1 MNANRV
7 AKTLVR
13 AMLAA
18 GMAAS
23 LAVTLQ
29 GCVLAVAGAA
39 GGGALLAT
47 DRRTLGAQTEDRE
60 IQVKAYSQ
68 ISSDLPDS
76 AHVDV
81 TVFNRRVLL
90 TGEVP
95 DDRSKQYA
103 EAIVKAINNVDAVI
117 NELQVGPK
125 SEFTDRA
132 NDSYLVARVKTALI
146 QEKGISAN
154 DFKVVSER
162 GNIYL
167 MGLVTQAEGNLGAEV
182 ASRVP
187 GVMKVVKVFQYIKP
201 EEQQA
206 VDASAS
212 AAASAPSSAQ
222 SAAAEPTVGAVPSS
236 SITAQ
241 PLQQQAPA
249 PVADSTQVRPGNAKK
264 GAGQ

>member
-7 AKTLVR
+7 TKMLVR

-39 GGGALLAT
+39 GGGALMAT

-68 ISSDLPDS
+68 ISSDLPDGS
-76 AHVDV
+76 HVDV

-95 DDRSKQYA
+95 DDRSKQLA

-117 NELQVGPK
+117 NELAVAPK
-125 SEFTDRA
+125 SDFTDRA

-167 MGLVTQAEGNLGAEV
+167 MGLVTQAEGNLGADV

-187 GVMKVVKVFQYIKP
+187 GVKQVVKVFQYIQP
-201 EEQQA
+201 GEQPA
-206 VDASAS
+206 VAA
-212 AAASAPSSAQ
+212 AAPAASAPSSAQ

-249 PVADSTQVRPGNAKK
+249 PVADSTQVRPGSAKK

>member
-7 AKTLVR
+7 TKTLVR

-39 GGGALLAT
+39 GGGALMAT
-47 DRRTLGAQTEDRE
+47 DRRTLGTQTEDRE

-68 ISSDLPDS
+68 TATDLPDA

-95 DDRSKQYA
+95 DDASKQNA
-103 EAIVKAINNVDAVI
+103 EAIAKAINNVDAVI
-117 NELQVGPK
+117 NELSVEPK
-125 SEFTDRA
+125 SSFSTRA

-146 QEKGISAN
+146 EEKGISAN

-162 GNIYL
+162 GNVYL
-167 MGLVTQAEGNLGAEV
+167 MGLVTQAEGNVGADV

-187 GVMKVVKVFQYIKP
+187 GVMQVVKVFQYIKP
-201 EEQQA
+201 EDAQA
-206 VDASAS
+206 VAASAS
-212 AAASAPSSAQ
+212 AAANAPSSAQ
-222 SAAAEPTVGAVPSS
+222 ATPVEPTVGAVPSS

-249 PVADSTQVRPGNAKK
+249 PVSDSTHVRPGSAKK
-264 GAGQ
+264 GVQ